1 MSKPNVRR
9 SYAIEK
15 HSSSSSSS
23 TQTNKNYNLFYLS
36 KHLKKVYPI
45 GLDKTYSFS
54 SLSLSLSQTSDD
66 EKLSSAFQKR
76 QVPAAIK
83 NVSRALDYAKP
94 CPSEKELMRC
104 SWITTTS
111 DKVYVQFHDECWGVP
126 AYDDHRLFELLSLAG
141 LLMDY
146 NWTEILRR
154 RELIRE
160 AFAGFNA
167 KQVAKMGEK
176 EIKEIISSASLMLA
190 ENRVRSIVDNAKCIV
205 KIGKEF
211 GSFSCYMWNHM
222 NYKPIINRVRNA
234 RNVPLRTPKAEAIS
248 KDLVKRG
255 FRLVGPVIVN
265 SFMQAAGMTID
276 HLLYCFRHKEC
287 VNLAERPWRHV

>member
-9 SYAIEK
+9 SYEIEK
-15 HSSSSSSS
+15 YSSSRSSSSSSS
-23 TQTNKNYNLFYLS
+23 KSSKNYNLFYLS

-45 GLDKTYSFS
+45 ELHNTNYSLS
-54 SLSLSLSQTSDD
+54 SLSLSLSQNSDD
-66 EKLSSAFQKR
+66 QKFSSAFQRR

-83 NVSRALDYAKP
+83 NVSRSLNYARP

-104 SWITTTS
+104 SWITSTS

-126 AYDDHRLFELLSLAG
+126 VYDDHRLFELLSLAG

-146 NWTEILRR
+146 NWTEILKR

-176 EIKEIISSASLMLA
+176 EIKEIVSSASLMLA

-205 KIGKEF
+205 KASLLP
-211 GSFSCYMWNHM
+211 SFTH
-222 NYKPIINRVRNA
+222 IF
-234 RNVPLRTPKAEAIS
+234 T
-248 KDLVKRG
+248 
-255 FRLVGPVIVN
+255 
-265 SFMQAAGMTID
+265 
-276 HLLYCFRHKEC
+276 H
-287 VNLAERPWRHV
+287 